1 MQDPV
6 IHPPVIQPLTQP
18 FLKLI
23 RANMDL
29 LSGFSTSSADMS
41 QSLTDAQRLVQ
52 QGQSSMTNLFRSKEF
67 AGLMQG
73 MLKNYAEFLA
83 ETGQNAMAMLTWGQQ
98 AATRQVEEG
107 SAKVID
113 ASDALAKR
121 STKAA

>member
-1 MQDPV
+1 MQDS
-6 IHPPVIQPLTQP
+6 VIQPLTQP

-29 LSGFSTSSADMS
+29 LSRFSTSSESLS

-52 QGQSSMTNLFRSKEF
+52 QGQGSMTNLFQSKEF
-67 AGLMQG
+67 VHLMQG
-73 MLKNYAEFLA
+73 MLRNYTEFLT
-83 ETGQNAMAMLTWGQQ
+83 ETGQNALAMLAWGQQ
-98 AATRQVEEG
+98 AATRQIEEG

-113 ASDALAKR
+113 ASEALAKR

>member
-6 IHPPVIQPLTQP
+6 THPPVIQSLTQP

-29 LSGFSTSSADMS
+29 LSGFSMSSADMS

-52 QGQSSMTNLFRSKEF
+52 QGQSSLTNLFRSKEF
-67 AGLMQG
+67 ADLMQG
-73 MLKNYAEFLA
+73 MLKNYTEFLT
-83 ETGQNAMAMLTWGQQ
+83 ETGQNALAMLTQGQQ

-113 ASDALAKR
+113 ATDALAKR